1 MAKANSKQPEASNP
15 ADALRL
21 GPIPIKTL
29 PQATIRRPF
38 SFPTK
43 PSLHRNEG
51 LSMDQFNQP
60 GHEDSVG

>member
-1 MAKANSKQPEASNP
+1 MSKANSKQPEASNP

-21 GPIPIKTL
+21 GAIPIKTS
-29 PQATIRRPF
+29 PQTTLRRPF
-38 SFPTK
+38 RFPTK

-51 LSMDQFNQP
+51 LSMDEFNKP